1 MRLLRS
7 AWGTLGVLTLAAGI
21 WLGTANPAYASDD
34 TPTRKLG
41 RGIANISFCFLEIPR
56 SWREIKAEHG
66 EMAGLTWGTLVGTK
80 NAAIRI
86 GVGAY
91 EVLTFPY
98 ADGARL
104 QPEFVLTADHREVF
118 RMGSPEDVY

>member
-1 MRLLRS
+1 MRLHRPARS
-7 AWGTLGVLTLAAGI
+7 TLGLLAVAAGL
-21 WLGTANPAYASDD
+21 WLALATPARAQDD

-41 RGIANISFCFLEIPR
+41 RGIANISLCILEIPR
-56 SWREIKAEHG
+56 SWREITAEHG

-80 NAAIRI
+80 NGLLRV

-98 ADGARL
+98 ADGVRL
-104 QPEFVLTADHREVF
+104 QPEWVLTQDRREVF
-118 RMGSPEDVY
+118 RIGSPEDVY

>member
-1 MRLLRS
+1 MLGLL
-7 AWGTLGVLTLAAGI
+7 TMAAGL
-21 WLGTANPAYASDD
+21 WLALASPAQASDD

-41 RGIANISFCFLEIPR
+41 RGVSNITLCFLEIPR

-66 EMAGLTWGTLVGTK
+66 EMAGLTWGTIVGTK
-80 NAAIRI
+80 NSLIRI

-98 ADGARL
+98 ADGVRL
-104 QPEFVLTADHREVF
+104 QPEWVLTEDHREVF
-118 RMGSPEDVY
+118 RIGAPEDVY